1 MKKKIDFLILYLVS
15 ILFIVGCNEGPK
27 IVIPSYTAP
36 KEVSKLSKIK
46 TKDEFLSKGAYLA
59 IWINPD
65 VLNANKTN
73 PKLKEF
79 FIQNIKSKITQTNFI
94 ALDPLGSDDGVALTI
109 NILDYKF
116 IKDKNTE
123 KLFLEASFTLSRGAN
138 EFLVK
143 TYNTKKIRSSKNP
156 SMLPDENVLA
166 SDAAKEL
173 VKYFISDISP
183 LKTYQT
189 REFKPLPDELKFVIE
204 YAKRKNYDGAIK
216 AMRKYEITHKD
227 NMDKDF
233 YYNLA
238 ILYEAK
244 ASQNEDLKQLSF
256 ANRYYELSFQKG
268 GYEDKVITDAKAR
281 FDNFYKLLNQVKK
294 QEEENKAL
302 IDDRNSLAGS
312 SDDEY
317 E

>member
-1 MKKKIDFLILYLVS
+1 MKIKSLYVLILA
-15 ILFIVGCNEGPK
+15 LFMAGCGQSPK

-46 TKDEFLSKGAYLA
+46 TKDEFISKGAYLA
-59 IWINPD
+59 VWINPD

-73 PKLKEF
+73 PKLKNF
-79 FIQNIKSKITQTNFI
+79 FIQNIKAKITQTNFI
-94 ALDPLGSDDGVALTI
+94 ALDPLGSDDGVALTV

-116 IKDKNTE
+116 TKQKNSE
-123 KLFLEASFTLSRGAN
+123 KLFLEASFTLSRGAD

-143 TYNTKKIRSSKNP
+143 TYKTKKIRSSKNP
-156 SMLPDENVLA
+156 SMLPSEDHLA

-189 REFKPLPDELKFVIE
+189 REFKPLPDQLKFVLE

-216 AMRKYEITHKD
+216 AMRKYEVTHKD
-227 NMDKDF
+227 NVDKDF

-244 ASQNEDLKQLSF
+244 ASQSEDLRELAF

-268 GYEDKVITDAKAR
+268 GYEDKTITKAKAR
-281 FDNFYKLLNQVKK
+281 FDNFYRLLKQVKQ

-302 IDDRNSLAGS
+302 IEDRNSLTGS